1 MTHTCKNCGYS
12 TDRLDAFKRHQNR
25 KNPCKTLP
33 KKYIVLDP
41 TKPFISSLV
50 DAMFKTS
57 IMEDFIK
64 EHRNEIVEAIKLNP
78 AFLDILRSKGIIP
91 EDRNRGIEKAPE

>member
-1 MTHTCKNCGYS
+1 MALLILVVSNMTHTCKS
-12 TDRLDAFKRHQNR
+12 HQDRKP
-25 KNPCKTLP
+25 PCKTGA
-33 KKYIVLDP
+33 KKYIVLDS

-64 EHRNEIVEAIKLNP
+64 EHRKEIVEAIKLNP

-91 EDRNRGIEKAPE
+91 EG